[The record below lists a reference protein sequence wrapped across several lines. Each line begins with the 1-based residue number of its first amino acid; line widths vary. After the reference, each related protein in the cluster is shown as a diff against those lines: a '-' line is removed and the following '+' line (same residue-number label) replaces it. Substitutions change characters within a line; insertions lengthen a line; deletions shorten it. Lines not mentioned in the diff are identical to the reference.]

1 MTEPK
6 YFSLPELLD
15 SPTALKKKIK
25 NLPTFG
31 QVWSLYRLATE
42 VLDPIREKLGKPI
55 TVSSGFRSQ
64 ALNSAINGAKGS
76 QHLQGEAA
84 DIECSDNKEL
94 WDLIVKMVK
103 DGEIVV
109 GQLIW
114 EYGTK
119 KAPDWIH
126 ISLPNKKHNNE
137 ILYIGV
143 K

>member
-6 YFSLPELLD
+6 FFPLSELLD

-42 VLDPIREKLGKPI
+42 ILDPIRAKLGKPI
-55 TVSSGFRSQ
+55 TVSSGFRSE
-64 ALNSAINGAKGS
+64 ALNKAINGAKGS

-84 DIECSDNKEL
+84 DIECYDNRKL
-94 WDLIVKMVK
+94 WDLCVQMVK

-126 ISLPNKKHNNE
+126 VSLPNKKHNNE

>member
-6 YFSLPELLD
+6 FFQLSELLG

-31 QVWSLYRLATE
+31 QVWNLYRLATE
-42 VLDPIREKLGKPI
+42 ILDPLREKHGAPI
-55 TVSSGFRSQ
+55 TVSSGFRSV
-64 ALNSAINGAKGS
+64 ALNTAINGAKGS
-76 QHLQGEAA
+76 QHLNGEAA
-84 DIECSDNKEL
+84 DLECKDIRKL
-94 WDLIVKMVK
+94 WDIAVKMVK
-103 DGEIVV
+103 NGEIVV

-119 KAPDWIH
+119 EKPAWIH
-126 ISLPNKKHNNE
+126 ISLPNAKHNNE